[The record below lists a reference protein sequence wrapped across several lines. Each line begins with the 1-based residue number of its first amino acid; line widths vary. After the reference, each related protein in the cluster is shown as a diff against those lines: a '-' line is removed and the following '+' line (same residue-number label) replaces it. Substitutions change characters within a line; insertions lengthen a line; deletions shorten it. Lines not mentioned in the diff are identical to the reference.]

1 MEEVY
6 RAINSMDLSRIP
18 ILTEPQKVPSRR
30 VRYCVS
36 CVVCVVLIVSH
47 AQVIRRNGR
56 DRAQMEHEAVLYFQ
70 ETPMK
75 IKIPLLSGPD
85 EVADVRPHTRIYYYI
100 YYDYLFII

>member
-1 MEEVY
+1 
-6 RAINSMDLSRIP
+6 
-18 ILTEPQKVPSRR
+18 
-30 VRYCVS
+30 
-36 CVVCVVLIVSH
+36 VCALLIVSH

-85 EVADVRPHTRIYYYI
+85 EVADVRRRTRIYYY
-100 YYDYLFII
+100 YYYHHF